1 MIGLL
6 ATIIAAAKRHTV
18 FAVFSGLL
26 SVWNIYGYLNGEADD
41 IWIFGWIL
49 FVISIFMKTKAE
61 KTETIIINS
70 TPQTATPEATT
81 YEVRKELVDC
91 NKFCSNC
98 GNPIQPG
105 QKYCPNCG
113 KKVD

>member
-6 ATIIAAAKRHTV
+6 ATLIAAAKRHTV

-26 SVWNIYGYLNGEADD
+26 SVWNIYAYPNGE
-41 IWIFGWIL
+41 
-49 FVISIFMKTKAE
+49 
-61 KTETIIINS
+61 
-70 TPQTATPEATT
+70 
-81 YEVRKELVDC
+81 VDC

>member
-6 ATIIAAAKRHTV
+6 ATLIAAAKRHTV

-26 SVWNIYGYLNGEADD
+26 SVWNIYAYPNGEADG

-49 FVISIFMKTKAE
+49 LVISIFMKTKTQ
-61 KTETIIINS
+61 KTETIVINNTSQTPS
-70 TPQTATPEATT
+70 TETTT

-98 GNPIQPG
+98 GNPIQLG